1 MKTKFY
7 IEFENINSQR
17 TYTIQSRY
25 FDTRKQALNWFK
37 KNFDYIDNEEVYVYL
52 MIATFD
58 EEGELDE
65 IDSTYEI
72 INSYRGGKI

>member
-1 MKTKFY
+1 MTSKFY
-7 IEFENINSQR
+7 IEFENINSQK

-25 FDTRKQALNWFK
+25 FDTRKQALTWFK

-58 EEGELDE
+58 EEGVLDK
-65 IDSTYEI
+65 ISTYEI